1 MEFYFEQ
8 KRKSSNRIWKL
19 QNVLVLLTYYEP
31 WRFYIIFFDKKGT
44 VMQIPVPKKKTV
56 TSNSIKCCY

>member
-8 KRKSSNRIWKL
+8 KRKSLGIKL
-19 QNVLVLLTYYEP
+19 QNVLVLLSYYEP